1 MVTKFSKII
10 WGDGLSV
17 TDEGAGVITV
27 AGGGGSGPA
36 GATGPAGPTG
46 ATGATGAAGPG
57 VPTGGTTGQA
67 LTKVSG
73 TDYDTHWSTVSGGGG
88 APTGSAGGALDGS
101 YPNPGLAAS
110 VAGAGLAEASD
121 VLSVNVDGST
131 LEISSDALR
140 IKDAGVTA
148 AKLGSVPLDTLSDVT
163 APSPSDEQTLSW
175 DSGASAWRPR
185 TVLLPTIADAKGDL
199 IAGTGVDTVARLPVG
214 SNNQVLV
221 ADSTQTTGIKW
232 AAVPGGGLV
241 AVDTLWDA
249 KGDLAV
255 ASAADT
261 AARLAVG
268 SDGQILTADSAQ
280 TLGVKWAAAA
290 GGGGV
295 TVVNYTTVT
304 NDVTVT
310 GTAVGTAATI
320 VSSGAITYTAV
331 LTKFEFFCPQVLAT
345 GVYATIFNLFDG
357 STEISRLCA
366 VGGSASSDYGP
377 LLLARYLTPS
387 AGSHT
392 YLVKA
397 WNASG
402 SAVCTGGSGAAGNY
416 PPIYLRIT
424 TGS

>member
-1 MVTKFSKII
+1 MTTFAGHFLGPGTHAARPATTGLPEGTMYVCTTHSKIERVVSGA
-10 WGDGLSV
+10 WADYATLGSGV
-17 TDEGAGVITV
+17 TPTTV
-27 AGGGGSGPA
+27 A
-36 GATGPAGPTG
+36 
-46 ATGATGAAGPG
+46 
-57 VPTGGTTGQA
+57 
-67 LTKVSG
+67 
-73 TDYDTHWSTVSGGGG
+73 
-88 APTGSAGGALDGS
+88 
-101 YPNPGLAAS
+101 N
-110 VAGAGLAEASD
+110 
-121 VLSVNVDGST
+121 
-131 LEISSDALR
+131 
-140 IKDAGVTA
+140 
-148 AKLGSVPLDTLSDVT
+148 DTL
-163 APSPSDEQTLSW
+163 W
-175 DSGASAWRPR
+175 
-185 TVLLPTIADAKGDL
+185 DAKGDL
-199 IAGTGVDTVARLPVG
+199 AAASAADTGGRLAVG
-214 SNNQVLV
+214 SNNQVLT
-221 ADSTQTTGIKW
+221 ADSAQTLGIKW
-232 AAVPGGGLV
+232 AALPSGGMV
-241 AVDTLWDA
+241 ADTLWDA

-261 AARLAVG
+261 GARLAVG

-290 GGGGV
+290 GGGA
-295 TVVNYTTVT
+295 TVINYTTVT
-304 NDVTVT
+304 SDVSVS
-310 GTAVGTAATI
+310 GSSAGAATTI

-392 YLVKA
+392 YIVKA

-402 SAVCTGGSGAAGNY
+402 TAVCTAGSGAAGNY